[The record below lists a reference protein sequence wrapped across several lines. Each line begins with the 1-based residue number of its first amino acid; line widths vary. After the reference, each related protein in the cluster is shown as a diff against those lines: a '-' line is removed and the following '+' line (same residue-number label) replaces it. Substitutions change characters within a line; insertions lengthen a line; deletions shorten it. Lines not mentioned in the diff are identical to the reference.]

1 MTQNESIGSTSK
13 PQAFVVKPNEPTPL
27 HMVGE
32 LVSILASAEQTG

>member
-1 MTQNESIGSTSK
+1 MNMNQAIGSMSK

-32 LVSILASAEQTG
+32 LV